1 MLYNYEMLVNIDNYT
16 CIQYVNSLS
25 CHLFYAYVHAQCKLL
40 LLSGN
45 ATVSNGMA
53 AVIISELECA
63 VTYTII
69 TGGTLNG
76 TLVGPRS
83 SHGTTTIPACPVK
96 DGGDEG
102 KTCFIQMV
110 TS

>member
-1 MLYNYEMLVNIDNYT
+1 MLYSYEMLVNIDMYT
-16 CIQYVNSLS
+16 HIQYVNSLP
-25 CHLFYAYVHAQCKLL
+25 CHLFYANVLCKLL

-53 AVIISELECA
+53 TVIISELECA

-69 TGGTLNG
+69 SGGTLNG

-83 SHGTTTIPACPVK
+83 SHGTTTMPACPVK